1 MQQYFVAILTKLTD
15 AVTMKISNMF
25 HTILPSLIAGI
36 LLALVTQAASAETPD
51 VTAAGDT
58 ITAKHRYTMG
68 DNDSKSDA
76 TTICFLEAKRK
87 AIEYAGVYVESTV
100 EISQTEK
107 SRKAQSDMKTIA
119 AALVSAEM
127 VSSNTG
133 FDNGKVFVDCV
144 VNAKVDK
151 SQLKQEIAKI
161 NSDPA
166 AKKQI
171 EQQQIM
177 LKKLEAE
184 IMKIQNRI
192 ESASSQQAISLR
204 QERTAVFKNI
214 DKLQQKK
221 MDIVSYIENKGKDAE
236 ELITVGMTERDV
248 ITLIGKNRA
257 SNWSIEQNELN
268 NGRTDT
274 WKVVGWNYGSHWVH
288 FRDGVVICVSAYSQ
302 YSHGCK

>member
-1 MQQYFVAILTKLTD
+1 MRLGQVGLAIFLLKSTVQFKKGIGMNKIIFLVFLAVAQT
-15 AVTMKISNMF
+15 V
-25 HTILPSLIAGI
+25 G
-36 LLALVTQAASAETPD
+36 AETSD

-144 VNAKVDK
+144 VKAKVDK
-151 SQLKQEIAKI
+151 SKLKQEIARI
-161 NSDPA
+161 TSDPV
-166 AKKQI
+166 AKKQVE
-171 EQQQIM
+171 EQQIR
-177 LKKLEAE
+177 LKNLETEVLRLQAQ
-184 IMKIQNRI
+184 MQ
-192 ESASSQQAISLR
+192 SAPRQEAISLR
-204 QERTAVFKNI
+204 QERAAVFKEI
-214 DKLQQKK
+214 DTLQQKK
-221 MDIVSYIENKGKDAE
+221 LEIISHIESKGKDVLR
-236 ELITVGMTERDV
+236 LITKDMSSREVLSLVGEPRGKDEVDGYSFNRDM
-248 ITLIGKNRA
+248 A
-257 SNWSIEQNELN
+257 
-268 NGRTDT
+268 
-274 WKVVGWNYGSHWVH
+274 WNYGTHWIL
-288 FRDGVVICVSAYSQ
+288 FGRSWFVICISTSIHVKN
-302 YSHGCK
+302 CMK